1 MQLAILAVL
10 ILIAV
15 ILAPWL
21 IGVAVAL
28 VAAYG
33 LYVVT
38 LGVLAALALPLIWA
52 WVAMTQKKET
62 QDPPLSTGARVACKH
77 CQADMPD
84 FIVFCHNCH
93 GKM

>member
-33 LYVVT
+33 LYVVAVGA
-38 LGVLAALALPLIWA
+38 LVALALPVIFL
-52 WVAMTQKKET
+52 WVSFTQKKDSSE
-62 QDPPLSTGARVACKH
+62 PPPITGKRVPCRH
-77 CQADMPD
+77 CQAEMPD
-84 FIVFCHNCH
+84 YIVFCHNCH